1 MFTFV
6 FALCSDQRALIYI
19 IFISISIFID
29 QHSLNDCRGDYGLRS
44 PKNLKKTI
52 IPSPTARTNGRT
64 YATDYSVESVS
75 LSDCDVCVV
84 VVAKRCVRT
93 VQQFVGSS
101 GYSSLITIRSSASSG

>member
-1 MFTFV
+1 MIAQVTCFYNYTWW
-6 FALCSDQRALIYI
+6 
-19 IFISISIFID
+19 
-29 QHSLNDCRGDYGLRS
+29 LRS
-44 PKNLKKTI
+44 TDYDPLKIKKKPI

-75 LSDCDVCVV
+75 LSDCDVCIV